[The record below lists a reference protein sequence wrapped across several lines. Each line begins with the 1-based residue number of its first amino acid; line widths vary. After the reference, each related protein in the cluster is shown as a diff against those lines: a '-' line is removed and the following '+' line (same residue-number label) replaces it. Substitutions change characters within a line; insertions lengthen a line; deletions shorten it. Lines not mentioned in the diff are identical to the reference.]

1 MMCFTRLVLVALT
14 LAAAGKAFAGSNPS
28 FKYPTGS
35 KQTTV
40 SATTGRT
47 AEQGS
52 VNGDGRRLIL
62 PVDTPAVKVN
72 LFGREYS
79 VKERRV
85 CLPVRI
91 VEKQKQGVAAFW
103 DSPRKE
109 IVLTQQ
115 DYDSYMRKYEKGG
128 GSGTVMDIVRHEGIH
143 ASVSQEFG
151 KLYEDESGYPMPE
164 TSDWYHFLHEMLAYV
179 GGDGMSEK
187 NAAKQIMS
195 ACAEEEEKRYLGF
208 VPWYQCSKKVYPDGS
223 RGIAEKFLNGEPYTP
238 PEAAL
243 NTKDQGDNPKQ
254 VSMNDLMNMDL
265 DDENGDWCKCES
277 PGCIQRESEEGY
289 YVAFQ
294 CMICRK
300 INVKFAKKAIELE
313 AKFRARG
320 IKTSWLGP
328 NAEEK
333 ARSAAGK
340 TN

>member
-1 MMCFTRLVLVALT
+1 MRCFTRLVLVALT
-14 LAAAGKAFAGSNPS
+14 LAAAGMAFAGSNPS

-40 SATTGRT
+40 SATIGRT
-47 AEQGS
+47 VEQGS

-91 VEKQKQGVAAFW
+91 VEKQDQGVNAFW
-103 DSPRKE
+103 DPSKKE

-115 DYDSYMRKYEKGG
+115 DYVSYMRKLEEGDG
-128 GSGTVMDIVRHEGIH
+128 DGAVMDIVRHEAIH
-143 ASVSQEFG
+143 ASVSQEYG
-151 KLYEDESGYPMPE
+151 RLYEDENGRLKSE
-164 TSDWYHFLHEMLAYV
+164 TSDWYHFLQEMLAYV
-179 GGDGMSEK
+179 GGDGLSKESAAEK
-187 NAAKQIMS
+187 IIKS
-195 ACAEEEEKRYLGF
+195 RKSYYLGDAAF
-208 VPWYQCSKKVYPDGS
+208 WRNEKVYPEGA
-223 RGIAEKFLNGEPYTP
+223 RVIAEKFLNGEPYTP

-243 NTKDQGDNPKQ
+243 NTKDKGDSPKP
-254 VSMNDLMNMDL
+254 VSVEDLKNMDL

-277 PGCIQRESEEGY
+277 PGCIQCESEEGY

-320 IKTSWLGP
+320 VKTSWFGP
-328 NAEEK
+328 NAEER